1 MKMEWYNGRQAG
13 TEVDQV
19 NRANKPVTKYD
30 LGACKH
36 PELSLPLVGST
47 HIRI

>member
-1 MKMEWYNGRQAG
+1 MEWYNGWQAG
-13 TEVDQV
+13 TEADKV

-30 LGACKH
+30 RDACKH
-36 PELSLPLVGST
+36 LELSLPLVGST